1 MRQSCNSLKCNKK
14 FKLLAPHENTLK
26 NIQRNLHYTAW
37 KWFNGD
43 RFKLIRVNLQKDFRS
58 ICGNIQYFAKW
69 RKFQKIQKKSKKCV
83 LSSLQLGLNLS
94 NSTVVTFYFVP
105 VYFFHRKQK
114 KTHLCLFVCE
124 RWNRQTLVSRL
135 KYWLWLAAA
144 ALGYSIE
151 MREIFF
157 ENWNKILLKDLI
169 EYFFLNQKLIS
180 FDDTN
185 IKRQLNWSSNSWF
198 CWVF

>member
-14 FKLLAPHENTLK
+14 SKLLAPHENTLK
-26 NIQRNLHYTAW
+26 TIQRNHNAW

-69 RKFQKIQKKSKKCV
+69 RKFQKIQENLLKTTKTHCV

-114 KTHLCLFVCE
+114 KTHLFCLFV
-124 RWNRQTLVSRL
+124 
-135 KYWLWLAAA
+135 
-144 ALGYSIE
+144 
-151 MREIFF
+151 
-157 ENWNKILLKDLI
+157 KDGTG
-169 EYFFLNQKLIS
+169 KP
-180 FDDTN
+180 
-185 IKRQLNWSSNSWF
+185 
-198 CWVF
+198 

>member
-1 MRQSCNSLKCNKK
+1 MRQSCNSLNVTKNSNCLLPMEILWKI
-14 FKLLAPHENTLK
+14 FKEIYVILLGNYLMEIGLNWL
-26 NIQRNLHYTAW
+26 
-37 KWFNGD
+37 G
-43 RFKLIRVNLQKDFRS
+43 S
-58 ICGNIQYFAKW
+58 ICKKIFARFAGTFNISQNGESF
-69 RKFQKIQKKSKKCV
+69 RKFRKIYQKSKTHCV

-114 KTHLCLFVCE
+114 KTHLCLFICE

-169 EYFFLNQKLIS
+169 EYFFPEPKTY
-180 FDDTN
+180 FFWWH
-185 IKRQLNWSSNSWF
+185 KY
-198 CWVF
+198 